1 MIQVFFKNLS
11 YTSKEFSPNVRYF
24 TDGHQ
29 IEAACGMLIP
39 ISTGYALP
47 EVSFPSKCRCHH
59 KPQHGRIC
67 IELEIDSA
75 RGVTM
80 TVPGSFGRA
89 SLLVLV
95 CFGRMVLGLVLESE
109 RLLPSFYLLARR
121 NAFDDSPKVVHHKT
135 IEMTRHIKARHQ
147 GGNQQRLQI
156 DTDSMYVQQ
165 TMKLERICRD
175 ALNPIP
181 MAIFI

>member
-1 MIQVFFKNLS
+1 MGCS
-11 YTSKEFSPNVRYF
+11 YRYPL
-24 TDGHQ
+24 DMH
-29 IEAACGMLIP
+29 CP
-39 ISTGYALP
+39 
-47 EVSFPSKCRCHH
+47 RCHSRQSADATTNRNTAEH
-59 KPQHGRIC
+59 VF
-67 IELEIDSA
+67 ELEIDCA

-121 NAFDDSPKVVHHKT
+121 NAFDDSPEVVHHKT

-147 GGNQQRLQI
+147 GGNQQRLQMI
-156 DTDSMYVQQ
+156 QSMYVQQ
-165 TMKLERICRD
+165 TIKLERICRD